1 MKKYKDL
8 EIELLFFQPQD
19 IITNSPSESAD
30 DIGGWNSDW
39 FASWNSDWFAKGNG

>member
-1 MKKYKDL
+1 MKKYEYL
-8 EIELLFFQPQD
+8 EIELLVFQPQD

-39 FASWNSDWFAKGNG
+39 FAKGNG